1 MTGFFAVIGRD
12 LRLGLRQGGDLLTL
26 VLFFV
31 IVGVLMPFAV
41 GPDKTLLARLAP
53 AIVWVAALLAQ
64 LLSHDRLFRTDFEDG
79 SLVLFRHAALPLE
92 AIVAAKLIAH
102 WLLTCLPLIVATP
115 VLALVLGMDGP
126 AFRLAALSLVLGT
139 PALAGFGAIGAAVTV
154 GLKRGGLVAPVLV
167 LPLSLPVLIFG
178 TGAFDVARLGGS
190 SQALLLLAALSLLSM
205 VLAPFAA
212 ALALKISGE

>member
-1 MTGFFAVIGRD
+1 MKGFVAIIARD

-178 TGAFDVARLGGS
+178 TGAFDVSRLGGS